1 MQVCSTNS
9 YKRNRTTSGRMGAM
23 FIIECSDTVPRVLLC
38 HLTRKDYSGTLKHNE
53 PLTRTR
59 GCLDPWG
66 SRPNTGTKGDT

>member
-1 MQVCSTNS
+1 MLVVVDASVLHYLAQTQPDDFRS
-9 YKRNRTTSGRMGAM
+9 NR
-23 FIIECSDTVPRVLLC
+23 CSDTMPRVLLY

-59 GCLDPWG
+59 RYLDPWG